1 MSAPPPPLP
10 SCYGV
15 DVGATTS
22 SCCDAGGELYRN
34 ELGGHATATLLSI
47 SGSERKLGEAAVGCL
62 SSNPKGTVPMV
73 GLVALTPHNSLL
85 TSPLAPHLP
94 FSHHAGDDG
103 FATLSLPYAGSPRAF
118 SSLGALG
125 ALLGKMR
132 STTGAP
138 PGSPLAIP
146 LLPSLPASDIIP
158 RLSDAA
164 AIGGWALVAAPSPGE
179 AMGAALARKFPFKS
193 EDAGGAPR
201 ILLLADVGHSST
213 SATVLSLL
221 PPPLLAKGE
230 EAKTGASEQR
240 WSVLAEASE
249 DVGCAHFDALLF
261 EHFSS
266 QIESKHGEKVERG
279 SRRGH
284 RLMGAVE
291 RVRKLLS
298 TMGEASATAE
308 NLTEGVD
315 VNIKLSREELAE
327 LIAPLIARL
336 KGCFVSVLEAEAVA
350 TISLDGVEAVGGGMR
365 MPVVQAAVSEALS
378 SSKAGCAIA
387 TDKFGAKL
395 DDASLAVGAALI
407 GRARQEE
414 AAAAKEGEGA
424 LVPGGLETEELARL
438 IAEEAELGEAD
449 AAAAA
454 LAARRNEFEG
464 FVLESRGLSGR
475 KHSELVRSSELTPIL
490 DAAEDWLYSEEGEGA
505 DLSAL
510 GAKLDEV
517 KAGVAAATEEYQAK
531 LAEVKAAD
539 EAALEAA
546 SAAAAAEK
554 AANGEEEDHD
564 TRRLKFPERLRL
576 VSKNKEEGTE
586 LFQGQNWR
594 PAAARYN
601 KALTHA
607 AKFIDLSPEQAEEVK
622 ALKLSLHL
630 NIAQC
635 WLKITDAENHLTQAG
650 CSQPAI
656 RSCDEALEL
665 DPDSVKAMYRRAFA
679 KEAKGDYDAS
689 KQDLKRAAE
698 LAPEDAAVSK
708 LMARVDAQLARQKA
722 KEKKMYGSEHYA
734 HIESVL

>member
-1 MSAPPPPLP
+1 MTTPKGLIPPRPRPKSPTRPPLCP
-10 SCYGV
+10 
-15 DVGATTS
+15 
-22 SCCDAGGELYRN
+22 
-34 ELGGHATATLLSI
+34 
-47 SGSERKLGEAAVGCL
+47 
-62 SSNPKGTVPMV
+62 
-73 GLVALTPHNSLL
+73 
-85 TSPLAPHLP
+85 
-94 FSHHAGDDG
+94 
-103 FATLSLPYAGSPRAF
+103 
-118 SSLGALG
+118 
-125 ALLGKMR
+125 
-132 STTGAP
+132 
-138 PGSPLAIP
+138 
-146 LLPSLPASDIIP
+146 
-158 RLSDAA
+158 
-164 AIGGWALVAAPSPGE
+164 
-179 AMGAALARKFPFKS
+179 
-193 EDAGGAPR
+193 
-201 ILLLADVGHSST
+201 
-213 SATVLSLL
+213 
-221 PPPLLAKGE
+221 
-230 EAKTGASEQR
+230 
-240 WSVLAEASE
+240 
-249 DVGCAHFDALLF
+249 
-261 EHFSS
+261 
-266 QIESKHGEKVERG
+266 
-279 SRRGH
+279 
-284 RLMGAVE
+284 
-291 RVRKLLS
+291 
-298 TMGEASATAE
+298 
-308 NLTEGVD
+308 
-315 VNIKLSREELAE
+315 
-327 LIAPLIARL
+327 
-336 KGCFVSVLEAEAVA
+336 
-350 TISLDGVEAVGGGMR
+350 
-365 MPVVQAAVSEALS
+365 QAAVSEALS

-650 CSQPAI
+650 CRWRRRLKGGSVM
-656 RSCDEALEL
+656 RSCGHTQSEDG
-665 DPDSVKAMYRRAFA
+665 RRRPSSH
-679 KEAKGDYDAS
+679 ETNVTPGP
-689 KQDLKRAAE
+689 LI
-698 LAPEDAAVSK
+698 
-708 LMARVDAQLARQKA
+708 M
-722 KEKKMYGSEHYA
+722 
-734 HIESVL
+734 